1 VNPLMLV
8 GSALALA
15 IERVVYGVIWH
26 RPDRFTRFCRGLAP
40 SRDPVDLLSALFV
53 GFKGIQAVVF
63 LAWCVAHGGIA
74 ARDSGEIPL
83 LVSGVGL
90 LAAGQI
96 LNVSVFLRLGRT
108 GVFYGNRLGHDVP
121 WCEGFPFSAIR
132 HPQYLGTVLSIW
144 GIFVLARYPAPDW
157 AVLPLLE
164 TVYYAIG
171 SVVEQGEAGAA
182 LMRDEPD
189 PATAA
194 APPASAPLP

>member
-1 VNPLMLV
+1 MLV
-8 GSALALA
+8 ASALALA
-15 IERVVYGVIWH
+15 IERVAYGVIWH
-26 RPDRFTRFCRGLAP
+26 RPDLFTRFCRGVAP
-40 SRDPVDLLSALFV
+40 TRDPVDVLAALFV

-63 LAWCVAHGGIA
+63 LAWCLVHGGIA
-74 ARDSGEIPL
+74 ARDSGEVPW

-108 GVFYGNRLGHDVP
+108 GVFYGNKLGHDVP

-132 HPQYLGTVLSIW
+132 HPQYVGTVLSIW

-164 TVYYAIG
+164 TLYYAIG
-171 SVVEQGEAGAA
+171 SVVEQGEARAA
-182 LMRDEPD
+182 LTLDDPD
-189 PATAA
+189 PATTA
-194 APPASAPLP
+194 APRASAPLP